1 MTYHTVLRTSADY
14 IQALKQARLVA
25 DNITRMLNEGGQTN
39 YKSMTEL
46 NDNADAFFLSIA
58 ETDSSHYEVFPYS
71 VFYVFYEQY
80 LTMWRDTLQ
89 SLGISFVTIFVVT
102 FLLTGFDIYAA
113 LIIELIVVMIVT
125 NIGGLM
131 YFWNV
136 SLNAISL
143 VNLVM
148 VSSYLLKLLPAQ
160 AFTKL

>member
-1 MTYHTVLRTSADY
+1 MFY
-14 IQALKQARLVA
+14 
-25 DNITRMLNEGGQTN
+25 
-39 YKSMTEL
+39 
-46 NDNADAFFLSIA
+46 SIP
-58 ETDSSHYEVFPYS
+58 ETDSSHHEVFPYS

-89 SLGISFVTIFVVT
+89 SLGISFATIFVVT
-102 FLLTGFDIYAA
+102 FLLTGFDIYSA

-148 VSSYLLKLLPAQ
+148 VGFFFNLYLAKTNHA
-160 AFTKL
+160 